1 MNTTN
6 VTQLRNQMKKTLDAV
21 SNDKEVVIIQ
31 RSHHEDVVLLPISE
45 YNALIETQYLLSSP
59 ANRKHLE
66 RGIEEMKKGK
76 TKRISISE
84 L

>member
-59 ANRKHLE
+59 ANRNHLE

>member
-45 YNALIETQYLLSSP
+45 YNALIETQYLLSSS
-59 ANRKHLE
+59 ANRNHLE
-66 RGIEEMKKGK
+66 RGIEEIKKGK